1 MSKTK
6 CYSYLLLFVSS
17 IVMISCR
24 GYRTLSEKEFGRPL
38 SEQEQIL
45 YEESRECGKVYA
57 LTPAERNK
65 KYPFSK
71 ASTIQ
76 LVSFKNNSTDELNYD
91 RDSLPRINDTVCY
104 SKLFEIITLRS
115 SQIDIL
121 TDLLYNYGR
130 KSTYTPPNGVFLTGS
145 IPTCYNPR
153 NAILFIDQNNQ
164 VYDFIE
170 ICFECD
176 DSRTSSKNIDL
187 GEPCTNK
194 LKLLKQFFLE
204 VGIHYGTAELSNKE
218 L

>member
-1 MSKTK
+1 MQGSKL
-6 CYSYLLLFVSS
+6 SDYLVLF
-17 IVMISCR
+17 ILTTMMISCR
-24 GYRTLSEKEFGRPL
+24 SYRTFSEKQFGRPL
-38 SEQEQIL
+38 SAQEQIL
-45 YEESRECGKVYA
+45 YEESRKCGKVYA
-57 LTPAERNK
+57 LTPAERSK

-91 RDSLPRINDTVCY
+91 RDSLPRMNDTVCY

-130 KSTYTPPNGVFLTGS
+130 KSTYTPPKGVFLTGS

-176 DSRTSSKNIDL
+176 NWETSSTIIDL
-187 GEPCTNK
+187 GESCTDK

-204 VGIHYGTAELSNKE
+204 VGVHYGTTELSNK
-218 L
+218 